1 MYLAC
6 LVRIAIAVNG
16 KQDAFLWSIVAY
28 LEIAEESLCA
38 FICRL
43 HSPINRHGPQC
54 GTEPAYMLGR
64 TPEHTRTLRR
74 DGQSNTEVFQVE
86 LVVSFAD
93 NVFIGI
99 VSRESADGC
108 A

>member
-1 MYLAC
+1 
-6 LVRIAIAVNG
+6 
-16 KQDAFLWSIVAY
+16 
-28 LEIAEESLCA
+28 
-38 FICRL
+38 
-43 HSPINRHGPQC
+43 
-54 GTEPAYMLGR
+54 MLGR

-86 LVVSFAD
+86 LVVGFAD